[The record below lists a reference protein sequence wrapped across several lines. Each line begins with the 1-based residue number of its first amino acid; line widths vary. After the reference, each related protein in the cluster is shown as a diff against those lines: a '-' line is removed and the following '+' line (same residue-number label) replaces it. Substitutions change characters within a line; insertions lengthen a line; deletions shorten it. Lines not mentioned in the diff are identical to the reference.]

1 MDNLVFNSTELNITN
16 KEIIITKTNRGR
28 KTNLFISG
36 WKIDNEARKEHL
48 KNLKKKLGCNGS
60 IKQELIEGTEETV
73 IHLQGNHTEKVV
85 NYIKENADNMYSIN
99 IK

>member
-1 MDNLVFNSTELNITN
+1 MRN
-16 KEIIITKTNRGR
+16 KAINWWIITKTNRGR

-36 WKIDNEARKEHL
+36 WEIENSLRKEHL

-73 IHLQGNHTEKVV
+73 IHLQGDHTDKVV
-85 NYIKENADNMYSIN
+85 DYIKGNTDNYKIT